1 MKQEMRPSA
10 ESENRADCV
19 GGSSRGQVP
28 FVSQMSG
35 KACAGYVVCQKGNS
49 HMCHIYAIIFV
60 KKHTLSLKSPFYVL
74 FKQKKEGGR
83 YHLHLQALG
92 PSPWNTSLSPAR
104 LIHPSRHG
112 SLVSSSVKS
121 QGSPRP
127 PSGSTI
133 HQKGPQ
139 NPAKLLHSWFPSLQ
153 QKDAH

>member
-60 KKHTLSLKSPFYVL
+60 KKTYTLSKVTILRSL
-74 FKQKKEGGR
+74 QAKEGRG
-83 YHLHLQALG
+83 
-92 PSPWNTSLSPAR
+92 
-104 LIHPSRHG
+104 
-112 SLVSSSVKS
+112 
-121 QGSPRP
+121 
-127 PSGSTI
+127 
-133 HQKGPQ
+133 
-139 NPAKLLHSWFPSLQ
+139 
-153 QKDAH
+153 